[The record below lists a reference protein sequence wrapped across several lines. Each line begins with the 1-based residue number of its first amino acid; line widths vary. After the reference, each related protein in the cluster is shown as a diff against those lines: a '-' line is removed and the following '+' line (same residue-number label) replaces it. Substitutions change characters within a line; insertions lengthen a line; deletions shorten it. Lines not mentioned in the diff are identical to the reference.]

1 MTELTQ
7 IIIAI
12 SMQDKD
18 SNTTYCIIGDP
29 IQHSLSP
36 AMQNAAFN
44 KLGMN
49 SSYIAFRVRKGEL
62 KESIESLRAI
72 GVSGFNITVPHK
84 VEVINYLDQ
93 LDISVRKANA
103 VNTVHNVGGVLKAYN
118 TDIYG
123 FIHPLH
129 LRKINFNGMKVLL
142 IGAGGAAR
150 AALAALADENGIS
163 EINIANRSEGNAR
176 LLLEVS
182 VPLGLNCKIVQWEEI
197 PAFSKTA
204 ELIVN
209 ATTVGMNSEPSLLD
223 YQNINK
229 HAIVYDIVY
238 RPVHTALLDNAKQ
251 VGAEVIY
258 GYEMLLHQ
266 GAKSFEIWTG
276 MSAPIDGMKKAL
288 LGTVGEVF

>member
-1 MTELTQ
+1 
-7 IIIAI
+7 
-12 SMQDKD
+12 MQDKD
-18 SNTTYCIIGDP
+18 SSKTYCIIGDP

-44 KLGMN
+44 KLRMN

-176 LLLEVS
+176 LLLEVF

-238 RPVHTALLDNAKQ
+238 RPIHTALLDNAKQ
-251 VGAEVIY
+251 AGAEVIY

>member
-1 MTELTQ
+1 LTELTQ

-18 SNTTYCIIGDP
+18 SSKTYCIIGDP

-229 HAIVYDIVY
+229 HGIVYDIVY
-238 RPVHTALLDNAKQ
+238 RPIHTALIDNAKQ
-251 VGAEVIY
+251 AGAEVIH

>member
-1 MTELTQ
+1 
-7 IIIAI
+7 
-12 SMQDKD
+12 MQDKD
-18 SNTTYCIIGDP
+18 SSKTYCIIGDP

-176 LLLEVS
+176 LLLEVF

-238 RPVHTALLDNAKQ
+238 RPIHTALLDNAKQ
-251 VGAEVIY
+251 AGAEVIY

>member
-1 MTELTQ
+1 
-7 IIIAI
+7 
-12 SMQDKD
+12 MQDKD
-18 SNTTYCIIGDP
+18 SNKTYCIIGDP

-84 VEVINYLDQ
+84 VEAIDYLDQ
-93 LDISVRKANA
+93 FDISVRKANA

-182 VPLGLNCKIVQWEEI
+182 VPLGLNCKIVPWEEI
-197 PAFSKTA
+197 PAFSRTA

>member
-1 MTELTQ
+1 LTELTQ

-18 SNTTYCIIGDP
+18 SSKTYCIIGDP

-238 RPVHTALLDNAKQ
+238 RPIHTALLDNAKQ
-251 VGAEVIY
+251 AGAEVIH

>member
-1 MTELTQ
+1 
-7 IIIAI
+7 
-12 SMQDKD
+12 MQDKD
-18 SNTTYCIIGDP
+18 SSKTYCIIGDP

-72 GVSGFNITVPHK
+72 GMSGFNITVPHK

-176 LLLEVS
+176 LLLEVF

-197 PAFSKTA
+197 PTFSKTA

-238 RPVHTALLDNAKQ
+238 RPIHTALLDNAKQ
-251 VGAEVIY
+251 AGAEVIY

>member
-1 MTELTQ
+1 LTELTQ

-18 SNTTYCIIGDP
+18 SNKTYCIIGDP

-84 VEVINYLDQ
+84 VEAIDYLDQ

-182 VPLGLNCKIVQWEEI
+182 VPLGLNCKIVPWEEI
-197 PAFSKTA
+197 PAFSRTA

>member
-1 MTELTQ
+1 
-7 IIIAI
+7 
-12 SMQDKD
+12 MQDKA
-18 SNTTYCIIGDP
+18 SNKTYCIIGDP

-84 VEVINYLDQ
+84 VEAIDYLDQ

-129 LRKINFNGMKVLL
+129 LRKINFNGMKVLM

-182 VPLGLNCKIVQWEEI
+182 VPLGLNCKIVPWEEI
-197 PAFSKTA
+197 PAFSRTA

>member
-1 MTELTQ
+1 
-7 IIIAI
+7 
-12 SMQDKD
+12 MQNKD
-18 SNTTYCIIGDP
+18 NNKTYCIIGDP

-44 KLGMN
+44 KLGLN
-49 SSYIAFRVRKGEL
+49 SSYIAFRVKKDEL

-84 VEVINYLDQ
+84 VEAMKYLDE
-93 LDISVRKANA
+93 LDISARRANA
-103 VNTVHNVGGVLKAYN
+103 ANTVHNVGGVLKAYN

-129 LRKINFNGMKVLL
+129 LRKINFDGMKVLL

-150 AALAALADENGIS
+150 AALAALADEDGIS
-163 EINIANRSEGNAR
+163 EVNIANRSEGNAR

-182 VPLGLNCKIVQWEEI
+182 VPFGLNCKIVPWEKI
-197 PAFSKTA
+197 PVFSKTA

-209 ATTVGMNSEPSLLD
+209 ATTVGMNSEPSVVD
-223 YQNINK
+223 HHNIKK

-238 RPVHTALLDNAKQ
+238 KPVHTALLENAKQ
-251 VGAEVIY
+251 AGAEVIY
-258 GYEMLLHQ
+258 GYEMLLYQ
-266 GAKSFEIWTG
+266 GARSFEIWTG

-288 LGTVGEVF
+288 LGTVGEVC

>member
-1 MTELTQ
+1 
-7 IIIAI
+7 
-12 SMQDKD
+12 MQNKD
-18 SNTTYCIIGDP
+18 NNKTYCIIGDP

-44 KLGMN
+44 KLGLN
-49 SSYIAFRVRKGEL
+49 SSYIAFRVKKDEL

-84 VEVINYLDQ
+84 VEAMKYLDE
-93 LDISVRKANA
+93 LDISARRANA
-103 VNTVHNVGGVLKAYN
+103 VNTVHNVRGVLKAYN

-129 LRKINFNGMKVLL
+129 LRKINFDGMKVLL

-150 AALAALADENGIS
+150 AALAALADEDGIS
-163 EINIANRSEGNAR
+163 EVNIANRSEGNAR

-182 VPLGLNCKIVQWEEI
+182 VPFGLNCKIVPWEKI
-197 PAFSKTA
+197 PIFSKTA

-209 ATTVGMNSEPSLLD
+209 ATTLGMNSEPSVVD
-223 YQNINK
+223 HQNIKK

-238 RPVHTALLDNAKQ
+238 KPVHTALLENAKQ
-251 VGAEVIY
+251 AGAEVIY
-258 GYEMLLHQ
+258 GYEMLLYQ
-266 GAKSFEIWTG
+266 GARSFEIWTG

-288 LGTVGEVF
+288 LGTVGEVC

>member
-1 MTELTQ
+1 LTELTQ

-18 SNTTYCIIGDP
+18 SSKTYCIIGDP

-44 KLGMN
+44 NLGMN

-238 RPVHTALLDNAKQ
+238 RPIHTALLDNAKQ
-251 VGAEVIY
+251 AGAEVIY

>member
-1 MTELTQ
+1 
-7 IIIAI
+7 
-12 SMQDKD
+12 MQDKD
-18 SNTTYCIIGDP
+18 SSKTYCIIGDP

-229 HAIVYDIVY
+229 HGIVYDIVY
-238 RPVHTALLDNAKQ
+238 RPIHTALLDNAKQ
-251 VGAEVIY
+251 AGAEVIH

>member
-1 MTELTQ
+1 
-7 IIIAI
+7 
-12 SMQDKD
+12 MQDKD
-18 SNTTYCIIGDP
+18 SSKTYCIIGDP

-182 VPLGLNCKIVQWEEI
+182 VPLGLNCKIVPWEEI

-209 ATTVGMNSEPSLLD
+209 ATTVGMNREPNLLD

-251 VGAEVIY
+251 AGAEVIY

-276 MSAPIDGMKKAL
+276 VSAPVDGMKKAL

>member
-1 MTELTQ
+1 LTELTQ

-18 SNTTYCIIGDP
+18 SSKTYCIIGDP

-176 LLLEVS
+176 LLLEVF

-238 RPVHTALLDNAKQ
+238 RPIHTALLDNAKQ
-251 VGAEVIY
+251 AGAEVIY

>member
-1 MTELTQ
+1 
-7 IIIAI
+7 
-12 SMQDKD
+12 MQDKD
-18 SNTTYCIIGDP
+18 SSKTYCIIGDP

-238 RPVHTALLDNAKQ
+238 RPIHTALLDNAKQ
-251 VGAEVIY
+251 AGAEVIH

-288 LGTVGEVF
+288 L

>member
-1 MTELTQ
+1 
-7 IIIAI
+7 
-12 SMQDKD
+12 MQDKD
-18 SNTTYCIIGDP
+18 SNKTYCIIGDP

-49 SSYIAFRVRKGEL
+49 SSYIAVRVRKGEL

-84 VEVINYLDQ
+84 VEAINYLDQ

-182 VPLGLNCKIVQWEEI
+182 VPLGLNCKIVPWEEI
-197 PAFSKTA
+197 PAFSRTA

>member
-1 MTELTQ
+1 
-7 IIIAI
+7 
-12 SMQDKD
+12 MQDKD
-18 SNTTYCIIGDP
+18 SSKTYCIIGDP

-44 KLGMN
+44 KLRLN

-62 KESIESLRAI
+62 KESIESLRAM

-84 VEVINYLDQ
+84 VEAINYVDE
-93 LDISVRKANA
+93 LDIGVRKANA
-103 VNTVHNVGGVLKAYN
+103 VNTVHNVKGVLKAYN

-129 LRKINFNGMKVLL
+129 LRKIKFNGVKVLL

-150 AALAALADENGIS
+150 AVLAALAGESGIS
-163 EINIANRSEGNAR
+163 EVNIANRSEGNAR
-176 LLLEVS
+176 LLLDVF
-182 VPLGLNCKIVQWEEI
+182 VPHGLNCKIITWEEI
-197 PAFSKTA
+197 PTFSKSA

-209 ATTVGMNSEPSLLD
+209 ATTIGMNSEPSLVD
-223 YQNINK
+223 FQNINK

-238 RPVHTALLDNAKQ
+238 KPVHTALLDNAKQ
-251 VGAEVIY
+251 AGAQSIY
-258 GYEMLLHQ
+258 GYEMLLYQ

-276 MSAPIDGMKKAL
+276 IPAPIEGMKKAL
-288 LGTVGEVF
+288 LGTAGEVF

>member
-1 MTELTQ
+1 
-7 IIIAI
+7 
-12 SMQDKD
+12 
-18 SNTTYCIIGDP
+18 
-29 IQHSLSP
+29 
-36 AMQNAAFN
+36 MQNAAFN

-238 RPVHTALLDNAKQ
+238 RPIHTALLDNAKQ
-251 VGAEVIY
+251 AGAEVIY

>member
-1 MTELTQ
+1 
-7 IIIAI
+7 
-12 SMQDKD
+12 MQDKD
-18 SNTTYCIIGDP
+18 SSKTYCIIGDP

-238 RPVHTALLDNAKQ
+238 RPIHTALLDNAKQ
-251 VGAEVIY
+251 AGAEVIY

>member
-1 MTELTQ
+1 
-7 IIIAI
+7 
-12 SMQDKD
+12 MQDKD
-18 SNTTYCIIGDP
+18 SNKTYCIIGDP

-49 SSYIAFRVRKGEL
+49 SSYIAFRVKKGEL

-84 VEVINYLDQ
+84 VEAINYLDQ

-150 AALAALADENGIS
+150 AALAALADENGIA

-197 PAFSKTA
+197 PAFSRTA

-276 MSAPIDGMKKAL
+276 MSAPIDSMKKAL
-288 LGTVGEVF
+288 LGTVGEVC